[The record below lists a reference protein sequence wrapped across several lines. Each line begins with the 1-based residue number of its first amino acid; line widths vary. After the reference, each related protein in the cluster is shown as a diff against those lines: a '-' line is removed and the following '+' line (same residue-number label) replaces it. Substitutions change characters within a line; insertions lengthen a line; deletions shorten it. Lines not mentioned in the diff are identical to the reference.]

1 MSFTEVGKAL
11 GEAGWRI
18 GSRGLK
24 FKMPV
29 LKQAG
34 GGVGTAGGC
43 VGLGFRGRAGEA
55 DVEMK
60 NLGVPRLACGPSC
73 SNGLRGAWSPGF
85 EGRRGGDGS
94 GRGDRGQQVG
104 GGGLESRRPESQG
117 FPGEGGAYP
126 ALLRRVPWRLRV
138 DR

>member
-1 MSFTEVGKAL
+1 MAPMDCTAPVREESQVESVGVSGTSVVSFIEVGKAL

-18 GSRGLK
+18 RSRGVK

-29 LKQAG
+29 KQAG

-43 VGLGFRGRAGEA
+43 VGLRFRGRAGEA
-55 DVEMK
+55 DVKMK
-60 NLGVPRLACGPSC
+60 NLGVPRLARGPSC

-85 EGRRGGDGS
+85 EGQRGGESS

-104 GGGLESRRPESQG
+104 GA
-117 FPGEGGAYP
+117 GEP
-126 ALLRRVPWRLRV
+126 AP
-138 DR
+138 